1 MANCRKGDW
10 NGTGTPTEETLCQE
24 LGSFMLQMKRK
35 HVSITARRGV
45 SLLDRVRH
53 CRSQCVTAGRGA
65 SLAPA
70 PEIETSLSFFSSHK
84 GENWV

>member
-1 MANCRKGDW
+1 
-10 NGTGTPTEETLCQE
+10 
-24 LGSFMLQMKRK
+24 MLQMKRK
-35 HVSITARRGV
+35 RVNITAQRGV

-70 PEIETSLSFFSSHK
+70 PEIETPLSYSLAVTKVKTGFNRCSDY
-84 GENWV
+84 ENAVDVNVFKCAV